1 MSKTTTPLL
10 AATLAACLALPMAA
24 QARPADLGI
33 SGEIAQELADARK
46 EVRVELAKARE
57 ELETGNLQLDHSLR
71 FGNRDHRDEAD
82 LPKGEITPAGD
93 LLIDG
98 EAQPVDAAQR
108 QELLAYRQQVIGIAI
123 AGMEVGQEA
132 ADAALDAVGG
142 SWLGILFN
150 AMTGRLENKIERVV
164 QAKIQP
170 MVLGICRELPALM
183 ASQQHLADSVPAFRP
198 YANLQQRDIDDCE
211 RDVRQEF
218 ASR

>member
-1 MSKTTTPLL
+1 MMSKTTTPLL

-33 SGEIAQELADARK
+33 SDEIARELADARK

-132 ADAALDAVGG
+132 ADAALDGVGG
-142 SWLGILFN
+142 SWD
-150 AMTGRLENKIERVV
+150 R
-164 QAKIQP
+164 
-170 MVLGICRELPALM
+170 
-183 ASQQHLADSVPAFRP
+183 
-198 YANLQQRDIDDCE
+198 
-211 RDVRQEF
+211 
-218 ASR
+218 

>member
-1 MSKTTTPLL
+1 MSKMTTPLL
-10 AATLAACLALPMAA
+10 AAALATCLALPTVA
-24 QARPADLGI
+24 QARPDDRGI
-33 SGEIAQELADARK
+33 AEEITQELADARQ
-46 EVRVELAKARE
+46 EVRDELAKARR

-82 LPKGEITPAGD
+82 LPKAEITPAGD

-108 QELLAYRQQVIGIAI
+108 QELLAYREQVVGIAI

-142 SWLGILFN
+142 SWLGIMFN
-150 AMTGRLENKIERVV
+150 AMTGRLERKVERVV

-183 ASQQHLADSVPAFRP
+183 ASQQRLAEHVPAFRP
-198 YANLQQRDIDDCE
+198 YANLQQRDIDQCE
-211 RDVRQEF
+211 TDVRQEF

>member
-1 MSKTTTPLL
+1 MPKTTPLL
-10 AATLAACLALPMAA
+10 AATLAACVALPMAA
-24 QARPADLGI
+24 QARPANLGI
-33 SGEIAQELADARK
+33 SDEIARELADARK
-46 EVRVELAKARE
+46 EVRVELAKARQ

-71 FGNRDHRDEAD
+71 FGNRAHRDEAD

-150 AMTGRLENKIERVV
+150 AMTGRLENKVERVV

-170 MVLGICRELPALM
+170 MVLGICHELPALM